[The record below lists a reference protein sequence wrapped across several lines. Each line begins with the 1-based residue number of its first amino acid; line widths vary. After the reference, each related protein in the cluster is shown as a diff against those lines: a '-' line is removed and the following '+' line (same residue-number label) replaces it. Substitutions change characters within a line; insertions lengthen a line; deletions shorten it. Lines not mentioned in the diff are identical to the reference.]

1 MFLSFKERGQTAS
14 THYQLAPEL
23 TFAEAKD
30 FGKKVIRSKL
40 DRIDPLLFSRAVATL
55 QTASGLVVSRI
66 YLSSDRVLV
75 WEDTSPDKLRGD
87 QKKEMCRLLGFRSVN
102 EYERKKMRDR
112 GEFDYYDKMGS

>member
-1 MFLSFKERGQTAS
+1 MFLSFKERGNTES
-14 THYQLAPEL
+14 THYQLAPSMS
-23 TFAEAKD
+23 FAEAKD
-30 FGKKVIRSKL
+30 YGKKVIRAKL

-75 WEDTSPDKLRGD
+75 WEDMSPDKLRGD

-112 GEFDYYDKMGS
+112 GEFDFYDKMGS